1 MGWMAKRRL
10 RTGPTAALPAKPS
23 QADLLRVVRLADP
36 EAREDGGD
44 IVAVD
49 VRVHAP
55 VEAEPGLVGG
65 ELEQVWACRVVAEGP
80 LPFDYFDRYLAEGIA
95 FRLGGLAVCRGE
107 VTDPADDDRGG
118 PAVILPVRPTA
129 DELRAVLSRLDDGHK
144 ADISDSDTDAAA
156 ADLLAAGADADAD
169 GADTETAGA
178 ETADADA
185 VDAGADAEAEDGD
198 ATPDAATADAD
209 SDAKPDAATAD
220 AESDADV
227 NSESKAEPVSEAE
240 AEADAATADAE
251 AEAEA
256 KTEVEVAAAGGDAKQ
271 DDFLYTVGD
280 IRILVVPE
288 KGRPPAV
295 QELLPFATELTA
307 IELRGDDAEKVGAL
321 ALRLSDELNGLIV
334 DRWRFRVDAVEDLLP
349 PG

>member
-1 MGWMAKRRL
+1 MAKRRL

-23 QADLLRVVRLADP
+23 QADLLRLVRLADP
-36 EAREDGGD
+36 EAREDGAD

-55 VEAEPGLVGG
+55 VEAEPELVGG

-107 VTDPADDDRGG
+107 VTDPADSDRGG
-118 PAVILPVRPTA
+118 PAVILPERPTP
-129 DELRAVLSRLDDGHK
+129 DELRAVLSGLDDSPK
-144 ADISDSDTDAAA
+144 ADVGDETGSDDSATDDTAPE
-156 ADLLAAGADADAD
+156 G
-169 GADTETAGA
+169 TT
-178 ETADADA
+178 TADATPTEA
-185 VDAGADAEAEDGD
+185 GTGATVDTEAEKDPETDAEAE
-198 ATPDAATADAD
+198 T
-209 SDAKPDAATAD
+209 SAD
-220 AESDADV
+220 AETEAAT
-227 NSESKAEPVSEAE
+227 EAAE
-240 AEADAATADAE
+240 AAEVAEVAEATAAP
-251 AEAEA
+251 
-256 KTEVEVAAAGGDAKQ
+256 GDDINP

-280 IRILVVPE
+280 IRVLVVPE

-307 IELRGDDAEKVGAL
+307 IELRGDDPEKVGAL
-321 ALRLSDELNGLIV
+321 ALRLADALNGLIV
-334 DRWRFRVDAVEDLLP
+334 DRWRFRIDAAEDLLP

>member
-1 MGWMAKRRL
+1 MAKRRL

-44 IVAVD
+44 VVAVD

-55 VEAEPGLVGG
+55 VEAEPALVGD

-118 PAVILPVRPTA
+118 PAVILPVRPTP
-129 DELRAVLSRLDDGHK
+129 DELRAVLSRIEGGHK
-144 ADISDSDTDAAA
+144 AETGDSD
-156 ADLLAAGADADAD
+156 DAD
-169 GADTETAGA
+169 GATDVATSDAATEDAAITGTATEA
-178 ETADADA
+178 AVPEDAA
-185 VDAGADAEAEDGD
+185 IA
-198 ATPDAATADAD
+198 DAATADAD
-209 SDAKPDAATAD
+209 ADAEVDADAVASTDADADGDGKPDVATAD
-220 AESDADV
+220 TESAADV
-227 NSESKAEPVSEAE
+227 DSEAE
-240 AEADAATADAE
+240 SEADAATVDADGDADADGE
-251 AEAEA
+251 AEAVA
-256 KTEVEVAAAGGDAKQ
+256 EVPAAGSDADQ

-307 IELRGDDAEKVGAL
+307 IELRGDDPAKVGAL

-334 DRWRFRVDAVEDLLP
+334 DRWRFRIDAVEDLLP

>member
-23 QADLLRVVRLADP
+23 QADLLRLVRLADP
-36 EAREDGGD
+36 EAREDGAD

-55 VEAEPGLVGG
+55 VEAEPELVGG
-65 ELEQVWACRVVAEGP
+65 EMEQVWACRVVAEGP

-107 VTDPADDDRGG
+107 VTDPADSDRGG
-118 PAVILPVRPTA
+118 PAVILPERPTA
-129 DELRAVLSRLDDGHK
+129 DELRTVLSALDDSPK
-144 ADISDSDTDAAA
+144 AEVGDEANSVTDTAPEDPTATDATTTETDAAA
-156 ADLLAAGADADAD
+156 DTAVDTDT
-169 GADTETAGA
+169 DTEA
-178 ETADADA
+178 ET
-185 VDAGADAEAEDGD
+185 E
-198 ATPDAATADAD
+198 T
-209 SDAKPDAATAD
+209 S
-220 AESDADV
+220 
-227 NSESKAEPVSEAE
+227 
-240 AEADAATADAE
+240 ADAE
-251 AEAEA
+251 AEAA
-256 KTEVEVAAAGGDAKQ
+256 AEVAEVADISGVSGEDDKQ

-280 IRILVVPE
+280 IRVLVVPE

-307 IELRGDDAEKVGAL
+307 IELRGDDPEKVGAL
-321 ALRLSDELNGLIV
+321 ALRLADALNGLIV
-334 DRWRFRVDAVEDLLP
+334 DRWRFRIDAVKDLLP